1 MAYECRQCGGKS
13 KTVAAKC
20 PQCGYRGVENRRDT
34 RLTGRGFLGL
44 SMTIILAPIT
54 LPLGLAFYLFS
65 FTKPKHGEAPF
76 EEMGRE
82 EWRAQVD

>member
-1 MAYECRQCGGKS
+1 
-13 KTVAAKC
+13 
-20 PQCGYRGVENRRDT
+20 
-34 RLTGRGFLGL
+34 
-44 SMTIILAPIT
+44 MTIILAPIT

-76 EEMGRE
+76 EEMSRE